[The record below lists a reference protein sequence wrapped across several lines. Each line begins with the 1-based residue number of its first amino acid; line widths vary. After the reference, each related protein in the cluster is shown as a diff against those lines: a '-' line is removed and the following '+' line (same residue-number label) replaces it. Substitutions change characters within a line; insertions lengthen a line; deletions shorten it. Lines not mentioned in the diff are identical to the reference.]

1 VRRQGAAPSTNFT
14 STGNSRCQIL
24 KKKKKKKERQ
34 KKKRKKRGLI
44 DFEV

>member
-24 KKKKKKKERQ
+24 KKKKKKERQ

>member
-24 KKKKKKKERQ
+24 KKKKKKRETKKEK
-34 KKKRKKRGLI
+34 KKKRF
-44 DFEV
+44 D